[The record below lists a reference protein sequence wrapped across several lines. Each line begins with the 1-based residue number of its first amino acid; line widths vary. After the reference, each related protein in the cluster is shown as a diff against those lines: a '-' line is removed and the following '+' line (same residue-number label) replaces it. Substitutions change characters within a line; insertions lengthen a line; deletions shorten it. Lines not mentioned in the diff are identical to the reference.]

1 MNYAFADILLVD
13 FPLTDRSGSKQ
24 RPTLVILDTGD
35 DDVMVAPITSQGTRS
50 SYDIEVSDW
59 EGAGLKIPSFIRI
72 GKLSTVDK
80 TFIRHPLG
88 KLQEQDSLEVKR
100 VLAKLGGK

>member
-1 MNYAFADILLVD
+1 MTYVFADILLVD
-13 FPLTDRSGSKQ
+13 FPLTDRSASKQ

-50 SYDIEVSDW
+50 NFDVEVDDW
-59 EGAGLKIPSFIRI
+59 EEAGLKIPSFIRI

-80 TFIRHPLG
+80 VFVRHQLG
-88 KLQEQDSLEVKR
+88 KLLEQDSLKVR
-100 VLAKLGGK
+100 QVLARLGEV

>member
-1 MNYAFADILLVD
+1 VNYSFADILLVD

-24 RPTLVILDTGD
+24 RPTLVVLDIGD
-35 DDVMVAPITSQGTRS
+35 DDAPITSQGTS
-50 SYDIEVSDW
+50 SDYDIEVTDW

-80 TFIRHPLG
+80 AFVRHPLG
-88 KLQEQDSLEVKR
+88 KLLERDILEVRR
-100 VLAKLGGK
+100 VLAKLGAE